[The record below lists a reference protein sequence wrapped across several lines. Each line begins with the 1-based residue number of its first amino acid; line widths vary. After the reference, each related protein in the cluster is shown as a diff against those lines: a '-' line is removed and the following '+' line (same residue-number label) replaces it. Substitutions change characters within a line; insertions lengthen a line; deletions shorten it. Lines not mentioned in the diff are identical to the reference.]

1 MSRVQREVRVMAH
14 VTIYTRPFCGYCAR
28 ALKLLADKG
37 ADFTEIEAGMDPA
50 KRQEMMDRSGGRAT
64 FPQIFVG
71 EQHIGGCDDM
81 MALDRAG
88 KLDALLAV

>member
-1 MSRVQREVRVMAH
+1 MAH

-28 ALKLLADKG
+28 ALALLADKG
-37 ADFTEIEAGMDPA
+37 ADFTEVEAGMDPNL
-50 KRQEMMDRSGGRAT
+50 RQEMMQRSGRTT

-81 MALDRAG
+81 MALEREG
-88 KLDALLAV
+88 KLDQMLAA

>member
-1 MSRVQREVRVMAH
+1 MAK

-28 ALKLLADKG
+28 ALKLLGDKG
-37 ADFTEIEAGMDPA
+37 ADFTEVEAGMDP
-50 KRQEMMDRSGGRAT
+50 KLRQEMMDRSGRTT

-81 MALDRAG
+81 VALDRAG
-88 KLDALLAV
+88 KLDGLLAA

>member
-1 MSRVQREVRVMAH
+1 MAH

-28 ALKLLADKG
+28 ALALLADKG
-37 ADFTEIEAGMDPA
+37 ADFTEVEAGMDPNL
-50 KRQEMMDRSGGRAT
+50 RQEMMQRSGRTT

-81 MALDRAG
+81 MALEREG
-88 KLDALLAV
+88 KLDALLAA

>member
-1 MSRVQREVRVMAH
+1 MKTQDSRFLTLMAH

-28 ALKLLADKG
+28 ALALLSDKG
-37 ADFTEIEAGMDPA
+37 ADFTEVEAGMDPNL
-50 KRQEMMDRSGGRAT
+50 RQEMMQRSGRTT

-81 MALDRAG
+81 MALEREG
-88 KLDALLAV
+88 KLDQMLAA

>member
-1 MSRVQREVRVMAH
+1 MAH

-28 ALKLLADKG
+28 ALALLADKG
-37 ADFTEIEAGMDPA
+37 ADFTEVEAGMDPNL
-50 KRQEMMDRSGGRAT
+50 RQEMMQRSGRTT

-81 MALDRAG
+81 MALEREG
-88 KLDALLAV
+88 KLDPMLAA

>member
-1 MSRVQREVRVMAH
+1 MAQ

-28 ALKLLADKG
+28 ALALLERKG
-37 ADFTEIEAGMDPA
+37 AAVTEIDAGMDPA
-50 KRQEMMDRSGGRAT
+50 LRREMMDRSGRST

-71 EQHIGGCDDM
+71 ERHIGGCDDM

-88 KLDALLAV
+88 ELDALLAG

>member
-1 MSRVQREVRVMAH
+1 MAK

-28 ALKLLADKG
+28 ALKLLGDKG
-37 ADFTEIEAGMDPA
+37 ADFTEVEAGMDP
-50 KRQEMMDRSGGRAT
+50 KLRQEMMDRSGRTT

-81 MALDRAG
+81 VALDRAG
-88 KLDALLAV
+88 KLDALLAG